1 MKTSIPRRIFL
12 VFNTILIALITVSC
26 IVPIVNVLATSFS
39 SAEYINAGQVGL
51 LPKGFTTAAYQF
63 VLQDSR
69 FWRSVWVT
77 VERMLIAVPVNLI
90 LTILV
95 AYPLSKPENEFR
107 HRKYYVAYFMVTMLF
122 NGGLVPTYLLVY
134 NLHLLDTIWALVL
147 PGAVNVFNAIILMN
161 FFRGL
166 PKEIEESAL
175 IDGAGQFTILRKIIL
190 PLSKPSI
197 ATITLFSIISNWN
210 SWFDGLLYN
219 NFTENYPLQTYLQ
232 TMITS
237 SSETNK
243 IVTNIEDM
251 MMRQAVTGRNLTAAK
266 VFISIIPLMCAYPF
280 LQKHFAKGLVVGS
293 VKG

>member
-1 MKTSIPRRIFL
+1 M
-12 VFNTILIALITVSC
+12 IALITVSC

-90 LTILV
+90 FTILV

-197 ATITLFSIISNWN
+197 ATIT
-210 SWFDGLLYN
+210 
-219 NFTENYPLQTYLQ
+219 
-232 TMITS
+232 
-237 SSETNK
+237 
-243 IVTNIEDM
+243 
-251 MMRQAVTGRNLTAAK
+251 
-266 VFISIIPLMCAYPF
+266 
-280 LQKHFAKGLVVGS
+280 
-293 VKG
+293 